1 MAVLATYFKI
11 ALPYEL
17 SVSFPSGFLLLASY
31 ETFRTGLGG
40 QYCTV
45 PVGLQNGVLR
55 THVNMPEIRHN
66 NVTRSNLA
74 RLVQE
79 IRELL

>member
-1 MAVLATYFKI
+1 M
-11 ALPYEL
+11 
-17 SVSFPSGFLLLASY
+17 S
-31 ETFRTGLGG
+31 
-40 QYCTV
+40 
-45 PVGLQNGVLR
+45 VGLQNGVLR

-74 RLVQE
+74 RPVQE